1 MIELDVVH
9 DDKGLPYHHARI
21 VGNDGAYEDWLLTAS
36 EVARIRERSANKG
49 GVIAYLPAVPAMPA
63 VPAWKRFMLRWLGEG
78 SL

>member
-21 VGNDGAYEDWLLTAS
+21 VGNDGAYEDWLLTSS

-49 GVIAYLPAVPAMPA
+49 GVIAYLPAVP
-63 VPAWKRFMLRWLGEG
+63 VWKRFMLRWLGVG